1 MGRKWNNIKMKKAAQ
16 DKARSAN
23 YTKILREI
31 TMAVKGGSTD
41 PDSNFGLKIALVKA
55 KENNVPRDNIERAIK
70 KGSGEGGE
78 NYEEINYE
86 GYGLDGVAIFVEA
99 ATDNPTRTIGNI
111 RSYFNRWGGAV
122 GTQGC
127 LQFVFERKAM
137 FTIADPDKKLDV
149 DELTMELI
157 DAGAEEVER
166 DEDNFITVKGA
177 VESYGDLYKKLESM
191 KIKVE
196 DSGLERVSLNTKDVK
211 SKENYEKILKLID
224 ALEEDDDVQKV
235 YHNMEFNESFSN

>member
-31 TMAVKGGSTD
+31 TMAVRSAG
-41 PDSNFGLKIALVKA
+41 PEPESNFGLKIALVKA

-70 KGSGEGGE
+70 KGAGEGGE
-78 NYEEINYE
+78 NYEEISYE
-86 GYGLDGVAIFVEA
+86 GYGLDGVAIYVDA

-111 RSYFNRWGGAV
+111 RSYFNRWGGSI

-127 LQFVFERKAM
+127 LQFVFERKAV
-137 FTIADPDKKLDV
+137 FTVKDEDNKYDV
-149 DELTMELI
+149 DTLTMELI
-157 DAGAEEVER
+157 DAGVEDVEKE
-166 DEDNFITVKGA
+166 DEFITIKGA
-177 VESYGDLYKKLESM
+177 VESYGDIHKKLEEL

-196 DSGLERVSLNTKDVK
+196 DSALERLPLNTKEVTNQ
-211 SKENYEKILKLID
+211 ENYGKILKLID

-235 YHNMEFNESFSN
+235 YHNMDFNEAFNP

>member
-31 TMAVKGGSTD
+31 TMAVRRTGSTD

-78 NYEEINYE
+78 NYEEISYE
-86 GYGLDGVAIFVEA
+86 GYGLDGVAIYVDA

-111 RSYFNRWGGAV
+111 RSYFNRWGGSI

-127 LQFVFERKAM
+127 LQFVFERKAV
-137 FTIADPDKKLDV
+137 FTINDEANKLDV
-149 DELTMELI
+149 DELTMALI
-157 DAGAEEVER
+157 DAGAEDVEK
-166 DEDNFITVKGA
+166 EEGWVTVKGA
-177 VESYGDLYKKLESM
+177 VESYGDLHKKLEEM

-196 DSGLERVSLNTKDVK
+196 ESGLERLPLNTKEVTNQ
-211 SKENYEKILKLID
+211 ENYGKVLRLID

-235 YHNMEFNESFSN
+235 YHNMDFNEAFDQ

>member
-31 TMAVKGGSTD
+31 TMAVRSAG
-41 PDSNFGLKIALVKA
+41 PEPESNFSLKIALVKA

-86 GYGLDGVAIFVEA
+86 GYGLDGVAIYVEA
-99 ATDNPTRTIGNI
+99 ATDNPTRTIGNV
-111 RSYFNRWGGAV
+111 RSYFNRWGGSI

-127 LQFVFERKAM
+127 LQFVFERKAV
-137 FTIADPDKKLDV
+137 FSIKAEGHDV

-157 DAGAEEVER
+157 DSGC
-166 DEDNFITVKGA
+166 EDIESEDGFLTIKGA
-177 VESYGDLYKKLESM
+177 VESYGELHKRLESM
-191 KIKVE
+191 KIAVE
-196 DSGLERVSLNTKDVK
+196 DSGLERLPLNTKDVTN
-211 SKENYEKILKLID
+211 KESYDKILRLID

-235 YHNMEFNESFSN
+235 YHNMEFNEAFNS

>member
-31 TMAVKGGSTD
+31 TMAVRSAG
-41 PDSNFGLKIALVKA
+41 PEPESNFGLKIALVKA

-78 NYEEINYE
+78 NYEEISYE
-86 GYGLDGVAIFVEA
+86 GYGLDGVAIFVDA

-111 RSYFNRWGGAV
+111 RSYFNRWGGSI

-127 LQFVFERKAM
+127 LQFVFERKAV
-137 FTIADPDKKLDV
+137 FTINDEAKKLDV
-149 DELTMELI
+149 DTLTMELI
-157 DAGAEEVER
+157 DAGAEDVER
-166 DEDNFITVKGA
+166 DEDNFITIKGE
-177 VESYGDLYKKLESM
+177 VSSYGDLHKKLEEM

-196 DSGLERVSLNTKDVK
+196 DSDLERLPLNTKDVTN
-211 SKENYEKILKLID
+211 KESYEKILKLID

-235 YHNMEFNESFSN
+235 YHNMEFNEAFN

>member
-31 TMAVKGGSTD
+31 TMSVRSAGGE
-41 PDSNFGLKIALVKA
+41 PESNFGLKIALVKA
-55 KENNVPRDNIERAIK
+55 KENNVPRDNVERAIK
-70 KGSGEGGE
+70 KGLGEGGE

-86 GYGLDGVAIFVEA
+86 AYALDGVAVYIEA
-99 ATDNPTRTIGNI
+99 ATDNPTRTISNI
-111 RSYFNRWGGAV
+111 RSYFNKWGGAI

-127 LQFVFERKAM
+127 LQFVFERKAV
-137 FTIADPDKKLDV
+137 FTIKDEEKKYDV

-157 DAGAEEVER
+157 DAGAEDVER
-166 DEDNFITVKGA
+166 DEDNFITVKGE
-177 VESYGDLYKKLESM
+177 VGNYGELHKKLEAM

-196 DSGLERVSLNTKDVK
+196 DSGLERLPLNTKEVK
-211 SKENYEKILKLID
+211 DKDTYQRILKLID
-224 ALEEDDDVQKV
+224 VLEEDDDVQKV
-235 YHNMEFNESFSN
+235 YHNMDFNEAFSE